1 MNQVFSNRARFEKP
15 LGRVHDT
22 LFGIDPTAAPLARL
36 NGLDLELSRRQRD
49 GTQPAVNTSPSPSD
63 TGDLHLDPGGA

>member
-1 MNQVFSNRARFEKP
+1 MFSNKARFENP

-22 LFGIDPTAAPLARL
+22 LFGIDATAAPMARL
-36 NGLDLELSRRQRD
+36 IGLNLELSRRQKD

-63 TGDLHLDPGGA
+63 TGDLHLDPGGV